1 MFKRKLFKRA
11 LPVILSIAMVFQS
24 MPATSLAAE
33 LPVQEATADSGTLD
47 EDSGSDSGDAEAEN
61 NAAGES
67 NPSDSASDENTQD
80 ENISDGDASNG
91 DASNGDVS
99 NETVSGESTSSE
111 DVSESQEET
120 AAPTEEA
127 KQPAVDETEVQ
138 RESETSADS
147 EAPNEETT
155 NGAKIVIDA
164 DKLQTAAEKAGLSY
178 DEETG
183 TVFARYDA
191 DSTNPFAEI
200 LKGYYTDDFGED
212 IYFLSVELNGKA
224 NEDLRKQ
231 LGYTWKNE
239 DGTNLADSAAVPKN
253 KGSYQL
259 SINLDKIDNLC
270 EATSA
275 SIKFRIDPCDVMVDY
290 SAIDSIVPGI
300 AAREAA
306 EIIREGYR
314 LYLTDIDGNETKTL
328 SKEAFVESC
337 TVSIIKETDESGTK
351 VGTELAPEDKI
362 QSNAEYSVK
371 LAIVLTDKENYT
383 ISNTSRTLDVM
394 NGIDTIIR
402 AETVNADGTSFGWK
416 YGEQPDMEKLK
427 KSINA
432 YVVEAG
438 SDAAEEKR
446 VADAEIQYDWFDADE
461 NPLEEEPGAESNAG
475 TYWLRLSYDGE
486 PGLYNAPE
494 STVAI
499 QIVISAV
506 DVYIGGIQTDTAEYV
521 DGAKAANVIQ
531 SVTGYEVYK
540 IGDTE
545 KKNIMDKDDKYFWG
559 VSYNGDADENT
570 QSYEPV
576 FKIRRGRHV
585 TDADGKDSVVWD
597 SDYLSGSERL
607 VKTQSVDGKDV
618 TYEYR
623 IEFSGKKAVYGEGNA
638 PIDINMSQENYR
650 VDVTGETLAANAFPV
665 KLAVE
670 GPVIDVSEMRT
681 GTTASE
687 ENKGS
692 LTNPIIKIYDAEP
705 FFKTKDEYKKAK
717 VTGSTVPS
725 TDLTYQWQE
734 IETFTEITD
743 ADNNKDIIAEDI
755 HNVTYNNVE
764 YQSAPTEA
772 GSYRIAVS
780 YTDSVSGAVSK
791 TEYVYYTIKKED
803 ILIQPDSKVPAYYG
817 ETVSAYLADIKAALR
832 VRTQSAAGDAD
843 AAAENL
849 IDYTISDFT
858 EGADKRELAD
868 AAWLDSMLRYYEKN
882 GNSAL
887 TWSVERKITEGANAG
902 SWYELQNSDT
912 FVEGAEYR
920 LCVRADWQ
928 NVGSSYSTKLK
939 NYNNRYELD
948 FKNEQI
954 VDEQTGAYKLQ
965 GRYADQQTTAIT
977 PIHTEGIEVT
987 FEVDWDKITQTTKV
1001 YDGLPFGEAV
1011 QNAVKGAVKAYNKK
1025 TGEAIDSADI
1035 NIGWRWTRTNQYGST
1050 ETSYVGIDG
1059 AIHAGNYHL
1068 MLSVEKGEKY
1078 LGQSVVYSDSTAR
1091 TFTITPAE
1099 LTVTPVLKDEVKAGT
1114 HVGDSNAQN
1123 VKNIVKSI
1131 DVEGNIAE
1139 NDKTYLVDWVRYYA
1153 FTDISYPWC
1162 IGSDAMDLK
1171 VTDKTTG
1178 KQLEEGYLKSQHGY
1192 NARFDFDG
1200 RLQDYYVSESGVR
1213 VCKFF
1218 GSDYTLK
1225 FATVAFTA
1233 VRASSI
1239 VYDYSFDEENSIR
1252 ILDSVTK
1259 AENNFTHTIAPREG
1273 IPYSYGSYNKEEKYL
1288 GGNYFGIAIYTPEEY
1303 TDVPGAADRVIY
1315 QNSIENAGGYIDYTD
1330 TYDNQKIIYVIF
1342 DAAKVAEDGGKSF
1355 EITWEE
1361 GFTEQFKVEVPKN
1374 LLMQDLQ
1381 RAVLPK
1387 SLAFNGAVAKMAVG
1401 EGQQLDLKITKAQM
1415 ADIIC
1420 VAYESSDENVL
1431 TVSDSGYVTAVHT
1444 GKATVTAYAA
1454 YESGEDGTIQPFL
1467 DAKGNYAKAAKLNV
1481 TVNKLSEVKK
1491 IKFEAHD
1498 TYALIDYADVP
1509 DGYRREV
1516 YVLAG
1521 TNIAASEFETRIDAV
1536 KNGDYSAFDAH
1547 LFITDTE
1554 RKTVNSAGKKF
1565 WGRISGL
1572 LPNTQYTVYVRNV
1585 SALRT
1590 LPNGAQIDA
1599 KEFATASKVAK
1610 LATTKSQQVALNGYF
1625 KTAEDMAQPVRGKTT
1640 VKVDP
1645 KSAVTYRANGKYY
1658 VVDIAAKSAMFNLEA
1673 KYWQKDQ
1680 ADINYA
1686 DSRDYIWY
1694 PLALAKDL
1702 QKDYVDPKLTYYV
1715 SDSKW
1720 TTDEPYNWK
1729 DNGYIRVL
1737 NEYDKY
1743 CYFKPATANA
1753 AIDKKGKISL
1763 KGNGRVYVFAYDA
1776 EQRIISDAVELYIT
1790 SAVDGLA
1797 GKPIKMKVGTTVLL
1811 SEYLTYKQKNIKLSA
1826 YDSKDLV
1833 VTWDD
1838 PDGAFEIIPQVLN
1851 GETRVYDYYI
1861 KAKRPTTKPLEL
1873 NVSDKIVKANG
1884 GADIKIK
1891 LSATAIDAVK
1901 SLKAYD
1907 VYDTEGMIRFD
1918 YAANTEDYNLKFRI
1932 EVKDQTGKILA
1943 NRLVSPDWRIW
1954 KSFYNKDAEY
1964 YDALY
1969 HQNYGYDE
1977 DYERIGFREYN
1988 AKKKTWTYHY
1998 PLTNLGGLNLTRLS
2012 SYTASVTAVYDG
2024 YDAKTASTKVK
2035 TTNIPASKTNAVQYD
2050 DNGKDRLNDGGDTVV
2065 VYKNSYNTNNSI
2077 KRLSDYMLLK
2087 SGSTYTLDFTDG
2099 NKNARNMKTDTLTW
2113 KSSNTKVATVK
2124 ANPGTFTAA
2133 FKAVKKGTTQITVT
2147 SKITKKVIARWTV
2160 FVTAVGEADGYFG
2173 DNIYQDTSDADLA
2186 DKLGAD
2192 MLTLNKS
2199 MSFTLANGEKKWVAF
2214 RAPADGRYSVSASGG
2229 SYLAYDSDSRPLGS
2243 LGSSYINKEMTKGTT
2258 VYFLLTVTGAKK
2270 GKKTVTVTASGTQ
2283 YTPLTTGTDGI
2294 KVQGGSTVVFTA
2306 PEENVYTFRAFDK
2319 NGAEAYVL
2327 NNRPQE
2333 SRLAKNQKVSYY
2345 ISGTGEYTVKVTA
2358 AEKLAD
2364 GTGIALKAGETKCYK
2379 FTADETSEYTIYTV
2393 DAAEK
2398 IDSGSMYNSD
2408 MDYLDFA
2415 SPKAS
2420 SDTDTDPKNV
2430 GFATRKLTKGTVVYI
2445 KLTAGSADT
2454 GAKFKVEK
2462 AEKMGTAFTIADA
2475 NGTKTVVYNADAAG
2489 DYDFTAS
2496 GTDVTI
2502 TGVEI
2507 NGSYYSNASASY
2519 QAALQKGAYVKLTVS
2534 AANANTS
2541 VTVTCTPVKAVPVKV
2556 GTPASVSVTN
2566 GLSRKVTFA
2575 AAQNGWYAFDID
2587 NQKVSAQY
2595 TKSAGRAVR
2604 AAYTS
2609 GTEIY
2614 VQAGETLTFILTTA
2628 EATAQEVNVT
2638 ASKKDSVKLTNMSD
2652 ATTLTKGTT
2661 YRYYWTA
2668 ENEGLYDFA
2677 FTVSGA
2683 VLTYSTDEGQDGR
2696 SVCAISGY
2704 YAKGDT
2710 FYLTVRTDAEAD
2722 GSFKAV
2728 IKKQDAQELKE
2739 GVDNIIPVDAN
2750 GSVWVSFTSKKAEKV
2765 RYQYGKANADGLR
2778 FYKST
2783 GLDDSDTSE
2792 VSFTEDIVLRPG
2804 QKVYY
2809 KIESSNAEAADV
2821 NLTVQPVDLTEIIA
2835 DAGTGI
2841 KTGTAANVE
2850 TGANAWYH
2858 FHASNAGRY
2867 KISASS
2873 KAGETVSEINT
2884 FQVYESLTAETQ
2896 NEDKT
2901 PFVKADK
2908 EIYIRVPNN
2917 GAKADITVTVTNMAD
2932 AAASLSTGTA
2942 ALTLKKGV
2950 PQYMVYDVPST
2961 GYYSMSAA
2969 DAEGKPYQM
2978 PMTYYVDNQNG
2989 VSANIPMSAKKLS
3002 GGSKVVF
3009 AVTASEDV
3017 NVTVTITQETLID
3030 LTDNAETQTISAGKT
3045 LYFRMKTTKD
3055 IRYFIETTEVA
3066 DGLTLS
3072 YSSVVGRIQWNN
3084 GYGDFAALAGQE
3096 EMIFGLTAPSSLDG
3110 TKTFKIKRG
3119 IVSPAEIKAGV
3130 PAESAELQA
3139 YHKVWY
3145 TFTPEKAGRYSI
3157 KANGATLYEHKDGI
3171 TGYGSQVQTPKEVVI
3186 TEQMLGKAVI
3196 YAVYHTDS
3204 TAAKKVSL
3212 SIAEVAVNELAQ
3224 DKACIV
3230 DVAKVEAGENVWISF
3245 TAAEDGRYTFDV
3257 TNINVAYN
3265 NIKCYKT
3272 LLDETHDTFMD
3283 YGVEYGMRAGETFYF
3298 PVSFSTKPEENFT
3311 VSVSAVTGS
3320 SAQEISVSDAAVS
3333 VDVKAG
3339 EVKWLKFTPQKS
3351 ANYKFEMTGVAK
3363 LEQYDEIFSD
3373 SGKYVY
3379 SNDAYL
3385 YVAGKTVYLKLTAD
3399 SGLAEDAKPSVKIT
3413 SEDIQE
3419 LAVGENTIKQTA
3431 EDVTEQYAFFA
3442 PSESGI
3448 FEFELT
3454 DSTDCDIEIS
3464 DGSGW
3469 NYIGYNGSKLVLD
3482 KAHPAYIR
3490 MNVTGSSASASAKI
3504 IITKLADIGEI
3515 SAGGSTDVTLTKDN
3529 NLKFYKFTA
3538 PEDGVYVFETG
3549 GLSTQVYVKV
3559 SNSISDYGLDPD
3571 NNDYG
3576 AQGAYAVSVEKG
3588 DVRYIRIQER
3598 KSNLET
3604 GDDTFTLACKKA
3616 KEVSFTGVGSRKFS
3630 LNGGEPVFV
3639 SWTAGERGSYR
3650 VGFNSTNQKEL
3661 RYTYISDIK
3670 DSLGS
3675 FIHTNSGDSNLD
3687 YVSPDGG
3694 KYFILEAIE
3703 QAQVE
3708 VYAEKAPRSLSTN
3721 GTEEIYLDISTR
3733 YEEFDFYAQENKSY
3747 TFQTGSADQALNITL
3762 TDGAGSTITPDLVY
3776 WKDTDCYSMYT
3787 LNGGQ
3792 TYKLRVAPQYF
3803 DGNVIEGSV
3812 SAYYY
3817 TEYQAAA
3824 LTSGADVTTDSVSVQ
3839 SEEESW
3845 FRFTVTESDRYGFGS
3860 NYYTY
3865 MSLYRLNG
3873 NNLELL
3879 GKKKEPGDSTI
3890 WAALDAGDTVLLQTY
3905 YYSNHGSGTYSI
3917 SVTSTMP
3924 QMDGSNW
3931 AINSGTA
3938 THDIYVERDYEY
3950 VIPMSFPN
3958 LSEAAAFT
3966 FTLQLSGSDLKNVEM
3981 ALYKVNA
3988 GNGTD
3993 KKELVDTGFTIAC
4006 EIDPDSTY
4014 ELGVRNCTGSA
4025 FSVTIRAA
4033 QYTMQ
4038 TITLEDN
4045 AKLATVN
4052 NGSEARFQFEVPAD
4066 GTYLFYAVKA
4076 NIQWDN
4082 YAELYVNGTYQT
4094 EDDDS
4099 GGNSQFLIRYTLSA
4113 GDTVELITHL
4123 FDYNAN
4129 EASYTVHV
4137 EKVPE
4142 GYMDMTEMNFSQ
4154 SSPSAYIDSLAAGE
4168 TVNHRFIAPAV
4179 STDNG
4184 ASYLFY
4190 SQMNSEAG
4198 ADLTVNVQ
4206 LASEFSAY
4214 ALGEMQKDEKGNCY
4228 NVYELT
4234 PGRPYI
4240 LSVTNNGS
4248 DTLNVGSIYASRYT
4262 ELNGGTAVAIGGA
4275 SEQNEAAEFS
4285 IASGEETWMSYHV
4298 EEDGI
4303 FTFAVSG
4310 MSSYGYMYVFR
4321 SDETG
4326 LTLLNDKVYFTSGN
4340 EKAISEI
4347 YLSKGDDILVRIH
4360 QSSHNALNGSLKAT
4374 WECWDITSTDD
4385 GSNTYT
4391 VKTNDSGA
4399 EGKVWLKFAD
4409 SIAAGSYIIS
4419 TTKTGAALKLYKNG
4433 VEDTS
4438 TTKEGNSSVAFQY
4451 ETDAVY
4457 QLGVTTSAVSQVQ
4470 LSITKNEDSPTL

>member
-47 EDSGSDSGDAEAEN
+47 EDSGSDSGDDEAEN
-61 NAAGES
+61 NAAGDS

-138 RESETSADS
+138 QESETSADG

-183 TVFARYDA
+183 TVFARYNA

-239 DGTNLADSAAVPKN
+239 DGTNLADGAAVPKN

-290 SAIDSIVPGI
+290 SAIGSIVPGI

-314 LYLTDIDGNETKTL
+314 LCLTDIDGNESKTL

-337 TVSIIKETDESGTK
+337 TVSIIKETDENGTK

-446 VADAEIQYDWFDADE
+446 VADAEIQYDWFDADK

-486 PGLYNAPE
+486 PGLYNASE
-494 STVAI
+494 SSAAI

-597 SDYLSGSERL
+597 SAYLSDSEKL
-607 VKTQSVDGKDV
+607 VKTQSVGGKDV

-650 VDVTGETLAANAFPV
+650 VDVMAETLAANAFPV

-670 GPVIDVSEMRT
+670 GPVIDVTEMRT

-692 LTNPIIKIYDAEP
+692 LTNPIIKVYDAEP

-717 VTGSTVPS
+717 VTGSSVPS
-725 TDLTYQWQE
+725 TDLTYQWQK

-743 ADNNKDIIAEDI
+743 ADNNKDIIAGDI
-755 HNVTYNNVE
+755 YNITYNNVE

-772 GSYRIAVS
+772 GSYRLAVN

-803 ILIQPDSKVPAYYG
+803 ILIQPESKVPAYYG
-817 ETVSAYLADIKAALR
+817 ETVSSYLIDIKAALS

-882 GNSAL
+882 GNGAL

-928 NVGSSYSTKLK
+928 NVGSSHSAKLK

-977 PIHTEGIEVT
+977 PIQTEGIEVT

-1025 TGEAIDSADI
+1025 TGEAIDPADV

-1050 ETSYVGIDG
+1050 ETAYVGIDG
-1059 AIHAGNYHL
+1059 AIHAGAYHL

-1078 LGQSVVYSDSTAR
+1078 LGQSVVYDNSTDK

-1114 HVGDSNAQN
+1114 YVESNTTDI
-1123 VKNIVKSI
+1123 KNIVKSI
-1131 DVEGNIAE
+1131 DVEGSIAE
-1139 NDKTYLVDWVRYYA
+1139 NDKTYLVDWVRYYGYS
-1153 FTDISYPWC
+1153 DISYPWC
-1162 IGSDAMDLK
+1162 IGSSPMELK

-1178 KQLEEGYLKSQHGY
+1178 KPVNGYLKGQHGY

-1218 GSDYTLK
+1218 GSDYALK
-1225 FATVAFTA
+1225 LATVAFTA
-1233 VRASSI
+1233 VRVSSS
-1239 VYDYSFDEENSIR
+1239 VYDYSFDEESSVR

-1273 IPYSYGSYNKEEKYL
+1273 IPYRYGSYNKEGKYL
-1288 GGNYFGIAIYTPEEY
+1288 GGNYFGISIHAPKEY

-1330 TYDNQKIIYVIF
+1330 AYDNQKIIHVIF

-1361 GFTEQFKVEVPKN
+1361 GFTEQFRVEVPKN

-1387 SLAFNGAVAKMAVG
+1387 SLAFNGAAAKMAVG

-1415 ADIIC
+1415 ADVIC

-1454 YESGEDGTIQPFL
+1454 YESEEDGTIQPFL

-1610 LATTKSQQVALNGYF
+1610 LATTKSQQVELNGYF

-1645 KSAVTYRANGKYY
+1645 KSAVTYRTNGNYY

-1686 DSRDYIWY
+1686 DNRDYIWY

-1702 QKDYVDPKLTYYV
+1702 QKDYVNPKLTYYA
-1715 SDSKW
+1715 SDEGW
-1720 TTDEPYNWK
+1720 TTEEPYDWK
-1729 DNGYIRVL
+1729 NDGYIRVGK
-1737 NEYDKY
+1737 ESDYY
-1743 CYFKPATANA
+1743 YFRPTTAKA
-1753 AIDKKGKISL
+1753 AIDKKGKLSL
-1763 KGNGRVYVFAYDA
+1763 KGCGWVYVFAYDA
-1776 EQRIISDAVELYIT
+1776 EQNIISDAVELYIA

-1811 SEYLTYKQKNIKLSA
+1811 SEYLTYKQKNIKLA
-1826 YDSKDLV
+1826 TYNNRDLA
-1833 VTWDD
+1833 VTWED
-1838 PDGAFEIIPQVLN
+1838 PDGAFEIYPQVSS
-1851 GETRVYDYYI
+1851 GTERIYDYWI
-1861 KAKRPTTKPLEL
+1861 KAKRPTSKPLEL
-1873 NVSDKIVKANG
+1873 KVSDKTVKANK
-1884 GADIKIK
+1884 GADITIK
-1891 LSATAIDAVK
+1891 LSAAAIDPVK

-1977 DYERIGFREYN
+1977 DYDYERIGFREYN

-2050 DNGKDRLNDGGDTVV
+2050 DNGKDRLNDGGGTVV
-2065 VYKNSYNTNNSI
+2065 VYKNSYNTNNSN
-2077 KRLSDYMLLK
+2077 KPLSDYMLLK
-2087 SGSTYTLDFTDG
+2087 SGSTYTLDFTGG

-2199 MSFTLANGEKKWVAF
+2199 MSYTLGNGEKKWVAF

-2243 LGSSYINKEMTKGTT
+2243 LGSSYANKEMTKGTT
-2258 VYFLLTVTGAKK
+2258 VYFLLTVTNVKK
-2270 GKKTVTVTASGTQ
+2270 GKKTVTISATGTQ
-2283 YTPLTTGTDGI
+2283 YTSLTAGEDGNT
-2294 KVQGGSTVVFTA
+2294 VRGGSTVVFTA

-2327 NNRPQE
+2327 NNSQQIE

-2398 IDSGSMYNSD
+2398 IDSGSMHNSD

-2496 GTDVTI
+2496 GTDVII

-2519 QAALQKGAYVKLTVS
+2519 QATLQKGAYVKLTVS

-2683 VLTYSTDEGQDGR
+2683 VLTYSTDEGQDGS
-2696 SVCAISGY
+2696 SVSAISGY

-2884 FQVYESLTAETQ
+2884 FQVYESLTAETH

-2969 DAEGKPYQM
+2969 DAEGNPYPM
-2978 PMTYYVDNQNG
+2978 SMTYYVDNQSG

-3072 YSSVVGRIQWNN
+3072 YSSVVGWMEWNN
-3084 GYGDFAALAGQE
+3084 GYGDFAASAGQE
-3096 EMIFGLTAPSSLDG
+3096 EMIFGLTAPSSIDG

-3119 IVSPAEIKAGV
+3119 IVSPAEIKAGAT
-3130 PAESAELQA
+3130 AESAELQA

-3157 KANGATLYEHKDGI
+3157 KANGATLYEYKDGI
-3171 TGYGSQVQTPKEVVI
+3171 TGYGSRVQTPKEVVI

-3245 TAAEDGRYTFDV
+3245 TAEEDGRYTFDA
-3257 TNINVAYN
+3257 TNTSVAN
-3265 NIKCYKT
+3265 SSIECYKT
-3272 LLDETHDTFMD
+3272 LLDGTYDSIK
-3283 YGVEYGMRAGETFYF
+3283 YYQREYGMRAGETFYF

-3339 EVKWLKFTPQKS
+3339 EVKWLKFTPQKT
-3351 ANYKFEMTGVAK
+3351 ANYKFEMTDVAA
-3363 LEQYDEIFSD
+3363 LVQYDEILSD
-3373 SGKYVY
+3373 SGKSV
-3379 SNDAYL
+3379 NNNTAYP
-3385 YVAGKTVYLKLTAD
+3385 YAAGKTVYLKLTA
-3399 SGLAEDAKPSVKIT
+3399 SSELAEGAKPSVKIT
-3413 SEDIQE
+3413 SEDMQE
-3419 LAVGENTIKQTA
+3419 LAEGENTINQKA

-3448 FEFELT
+3448 FKFELA
-3454 DSTDCDIEIS
+3454 DSTNCSIYVS
-3464 DGSGW
+3464 DGRL
-3469 NYIGYNGSKLVLD
+3469 YAGSDKKLVLD

-3490 MNVTGSSASASAKI
+3490 MKVTGSGNSASAKI

-3515 SAGGSTDVTLTKDN
+3515 SAGGSTDVTLTKDS
-3529 NLKFYKFTA
+3529 NLQFYKFTA
-3538 PEDGVYVFETG
+3538 PEDGVYVFEAG
-3549 GLSTQVYVKV
+3549 DLSTQVCVDV
-3559 SNSISDYGLDPD
+3559 SNSILDDHLKPD
-3571 NNDYG
+3571 NTYG
-3576 AQGAYAVSVEKG
+3576 HQGACAVSVEKG

-3604 GDDTFTLACKKA
+3604 ENDTFTLACKKA
-3616 KEVSFTGVGSRKFS
+3616 KEVSFTGVSSRKLS

-3661 RYTYISDIK
+3661 RYTYFYDSK
-3670 DSLGS
+3670 DSFGS
-3675 FIHTNSGDSNLD
+3675 FMHTNSGDHDLD

-3708 VYAEKAPRSLSTN
+3708 VYAEKAPRSLSTYN
-3721 GTEEIYLDISTR
+3721 PEEIYLDASAR

-3747 TFQTGSADQALNITL
+3747 TFQTGSANQALNITL
-3762 TDGAGSTITPDLVY
+3762 TDGADSTITPDLVY
-3776 WKDTDCYSMYT
+3776 WQDTDCYSMYT

-3792 TYKLRVAPQYF
+3792 TYKLRVEPQYF
-3803 DGNVIEGSV
+3803 DGDVIEGSV

-3839 SEEESW
+3839 YGEESW

-3860 NYYTY
+3860 NHDTY
-3865 MSLYRLNG
+3865 MNLYRLNG

-3879 GKKKEPGDSTI
+3879 GKKESGNSTI

-3905 YYSNHGSGTYSI
+3905 YYSYHSSGTYSI

-3924 QMDGSNW
+3924 QQNDNWIIYASNDK
-3931 AINSGTA
+3931 NTKNPN
-3938 THDIYVERDYEY
+3938 IYAGYEY
-3950 VIPMSFPN
+3950 V
-3958 LSEAAAFT
+3958 LSLTFDGLNSAAEYT
-3966 FTLQLSGSDLKNVEM
+3966 FTLQSSFESDEVEM
-3981 ALYKVNA
+3981 AMYK
-3988 GNGTD
+3988 TD
-3993 KKELVDTGFTIAC
+3993 GETELVDTGNTITC
-4006 EIDPDSTY
+4006 EIDPNSKY
-4014 ELGVRNCTGSA
+4014 ELHVRNYSGKHWDT
-4025 FSVTIRAA
+4025 TITAVKA
-4033 QYTMQ
+4033 YPYTVD
-4038 TITLEDN
+4038 TITLKDN
-4045 AKLATVN
+4045 AKSVTVKD
-4052 NGSEARFQFEVPAD
+4052 GSEVRFQFEVPEN
-4066 GTYLFYAVKA
+4066 GTYLFYGTTETSC
-4076 NIQWDN
+4076 NN
-4082 YAELYVNGTYQT
+4082 YADLWVDGIYQT
-4094 EDDDS
+4094 SDSTS
-4099 GGNSQFLIRYTLSA
+4099 GGNNQFLISRTLST
-4113 GDTVELITHL
+4113 GDAVELRTYL
-4123 FDYNAN
+4123 YNHATG
-4129 EASYTVHV
+4129 EATYTVHV

-4142 GYMDMTEMNFSQ
+4142 GYMDMTQMTFSVTL
-4154 SSPSAYIDSLAAGE
+4154 PNVYIGSLAAGE
-4168 TVNHRFIAPAV
+4168 TVNRRFIAPAV

-4190 SQMNSEAG
+4190 SQMSGDAS

-4206 LASEFSAY
+4206 LATEFSAY
-4214 ALGEMQKDEKGNCY
+4214 ALGEVQKDEKGNCY

-4248 DTLNVGSIYASRYT
+4248 NTLNAGSIYASRYT
-4262 ELNGGTAVAIGGA
+4262 ELNGGASVNIGGA

-4347 YLSKGDDILVRIH
+4347 YLSKDDDILVRIH
-4360 QSSHNALNGSLKAT
+4360 QSSYNALNGSLKAT

-4409 SIAAGSYIIS
+4409 SIAAGSYTIS
-4419 TTKTGAALKLYKNG
+4419 TTDTNAALKLYKNG
-4433 VEDTS
+4433 VEETSDT
-4438 TTKEGNSSVAFQY
+4438 TQEGNSAVTFQY
-4451 ETDAVY
+4451 ETGTVY
-4457 QLGVTTSAVSQVQ
+4457 QLGVTTSAASQVQ
-4470 LSITKNEDSPTL
+4470 LSITKNEDTPSS

>member
-755 HNVTYNNVE
+755 YNVTYNNVE

-1288 GGNYFGIAIYTPEEY
+1288 GGNYFGIAIYAPEEY

-1330 TYDNQKIIYVIF
+1330 TYDNQKRIYVIF

-1361 GFTEQFKVEVPKN
+1361 GFTEQFRVEVPKN

-1645 KSAVTYRANGKYY
+1645 KSAVTYRANGNYY

-1715 SDSKW
+1715 SDSEW

-1737 NEYDKY
+1737 NEYDEY

-1763 KGNGRVYVFAYDA
+1763 KGNGWVYVFAYDA

-2050 DNGKDRLNDGGDTVV
+2050 DNGKDRLNDGGGTVV
-2065 VYKNSYNTNNSI
+2065 VYKNSYNTNNSN
-2077 KRLSDYMLLK
+2077 KPLSDYMLLK
-2087 SGSTYTLDFTDG
+2087 SGSTYTLDFTGG

-2199 MSFTLANGEKKWVAF
+2199 MSYTLGNGEKKWVAF

-2243 LGSSYINKEMTKGTT
+2243 LGSSYVNKEMTKGTT
-2258 VYFLLTVTGAKK
+2258 VYFLLTVTNAKK
-2270 GKKTVTVTASGTQ
+2270 GKRTVTISVAGTQ
-2283 YTPLTTGTDGI
+2283 YTSLTTGEDGNT
-2294 KVQGGSTVVFTA
+2294 VRGGSTVVFTA

-2327 NNRPQE
+2327 NNSQQIE
-2333 SRLAKNQKVSYY
+2333 SRLKKNQKVSYY

-2398 IDSGSMYNSD
+2398 IDSGSMHNSD

-2519 QAALQKGAYVKLTVS
+2519 QTTLQKGAYVKLTVS

-2595 TKSAGRAVR
+2595 TKSAGRTVR

-2683 VLTYSTDEGQDGR
+2683 VLTYSTDEGQDG
-2696 SVCAISGY
+2696 SLVSAISGY

-2710 FYLTVRTDAEAD
+2710 FYLTVRTDAQAD

-2765 RYQYGKANADGLR
+2765 RYQYGKANADGLQ

-2809 KIESSNAEAADV
+2809 KIESSNAEATDV
-2821 NLTVQPVDLTEIIA
+2821 NLTVQPVALTEIIA

-2896 NEDKT
+2896 NQNKT

-2969 DAEGKPYQM
+2969 DAEGKPCSM
-2978 PMTYYVDNQNG
+2978 SMTYYVDNQSG
-2989 VSANIPMSAKKLS
+2989 VSASIPMSAKKLS

-3072 YSSVVGRIQWNN
+3072 YSSVVGWMEWNN
-3084 GYGDFAALAGQE
+3084 GYGDFAASAGQE
-3096 EMIFGLTAPSSLDG
+3096 EMIFGLTAPSSFDG

-3119 IVSPAEIKAGV
+3119 IVSPAEIKAGA
-3130 PAESAELQA
+3130 PAESAELPA

-3157 KANGATLYEHKDGI
+3157 KANGATLYEYKDGI
-3171 TGYGSQVQTPKEVVI
+3171 TGYGSRVQTPKEVVI

-3245 TAAEDGRYTFDV
+3245 TAAEDGRYTFDA
-3257 TNINVAYN
+3257 TNTSVAN
-3265 NIKCYKT
+3265 SRIECYKT
-3272 LLDETHDTFMD
+3272 LLDGTYDSIK
-3283 YGVEYGMRAGETFYF
+3283 YYQREYGMRAGETFYF

-3339 EVKWLKFTPQKS
+3339 EVKWLKFTPQKT
-3351 ANYKFEMTGVAK
+3351 ANYKFEMTDVAA
-3363 LEQYDEIFSD
+3363 LEQYDEILSD
-3373 SGKYVY
+3373 SGKSVS
-3379 SNDAYL
+3379 SNTAYP
-3385 YVAGKTVYLKLTAD
+3385 YAAGKTVYLKLTAS
-3399 SGLAEDAKPSVKIT
+3399 SGLAEGTKPSVKIT
-3413 SEDIQE
+3413 SEDMQE
-3419 LAVGENTIKQTA
+3419 LTEGENTINQKA

-3448 FEFELT
+3448 FNFELA
-3454 DSTDCDIEIS
+3454 DSTSCSIYV
-3464 DGSGW
+3464 SGDRL
-3469 NYIGYNGSKLVLD
+3469 YSSKKLVLD
-3482 KAHPAYIR
+3482 KTHPAYIR
-3490 MNVTGSSASASAKI
+3490 MAVTGSSANASAKI

-3515 SAGGSTDVTLTKDN
+3515 SAGGSADVTLTKDN
-3529 NLKFYKFTA
+3529 NLEFYKFTA
-3538 PEDGVYVFETG
+3538 PEDGVYVFETDG
-3549 GLSTQVYVKV
+3549 RDKSVYVEVK
-3559 SNSISDYGLDPD
+3559 NSI
-3571 NNDYG
+3571 NDSWVNPGYQCGSGGSYITEVKKG
-3576 AQGAYAVSVEKG
+3576 AVK
-3588 DVRYIRIQER
+3588 YIRIW
-3598 KSNLET
+3598 KSKNSLDSA
-3604 GDDTFTLACKKA
+3604 GDAFTLTCKKA
-3616 KEVSFTGVGSRKFS
+3616 KEISFTNVDSRKLT
-3630 LNGGEPVFV
+3630 LNGGDPVLV
-3639 SWTAGERGSYR
+3639 HWTFNARGNYE
-3650 VGFNSTNQKEL
+3650 VGFMTTDEE
-3661 RYTYISDIK
+3661 IK
-3670 DSLGS
+3670 HIDSES
-3675 FIHTNSGDSNLD
+3675 I
-3687 YVSPDGG
+3687 SPDLGWSYMPAYSG
-3694 KYFILEAIE
+3694 AYSAVYVMDFEERYLILEAAN
-3703 QAQVE
+3703 QTQVE
-3708 VYAEKAPRSLSTN
+3708 VSAKAAPRKIWENNEMELYIDSQN
-3721 GTEEIYLDISTR
+3721 R
-3733 YEEFDFYAQENKSY
+3733 YEEFEMSIGQGEGGVY
-3747 TFQTGSADQALNITL
+3747 TFQTSNASQLLGLEL
-3762 TDGAGSTITPDLVY
+3762 TDAATGKTVTPDTVY
-3776 WKDTDCYSMYT
+3776 WQENNCYGMYM
-3787 LNGGQ
+3787 LKSGQ
-3792 TYKLRVAPQYF
+3792 SYKLRVEPSYNSGEPIT
-3803 DGNVIEGSV
+3803 GNIVM
-3812 SAYYY
+3812 YLY
-3817 TEYQAAA
+3817 TEYAAGM
-3824 LTSGADVTTDSVSVQ
+3824 LTSGDDYSTDAMNVQ
-3839 SEEESW
+3839 EGEEIW
-3845 FRFTVTESDRYGFGS
+3845 FRFTVKDSDRYGFDS
-3860 NYYTY
+3860 NYNTY
-3865 MSLYRLNG
+3865 MNLYRLNG
-3873 NNLELL
+3873 NDLELL
-3879 GKKKEPGDSTI
+3879 GKKESGNSKI

-3905 YYSNHGSGTYSI
+3905 YYSHHGSGTYSI
-3917 SVTSTMP
+3917 NVTSTMP
-3924 QMDGSNW
+3924 QTDGDNW
-3931 AINSGTA
+3931 SIDSVTA
-3938 THDIYVERDYEY
+3938 THDIYVERDCEY

-3958 LSEAAAFT
+3958 LTEAAAFA
-3966 FTLQLSGSDLKNVEM
+3966 FTLPLSGSDLKNVEM
-3981 ALYKVNA
+3981 ALYKADA

-3993 KKELVDTGFTIAC
+3993 KKELVGTGFTIAC
-4006 EIDPDSTY
+4006 EIAPDSTY
-4014 ELGVRNCTGSA
+4014 ELRVRNYTGST
-4025 FSVTIRAA
+4025 FSATIRAA

-4066 GTYLFYAVKA
+4066 GIYLFYGTAEDTC
-4076 NIQWDN
+4076 DN
-4082 YAELYVNGTYQT
+4082 YAELYVNGAYQT
-4094 EDDDS
+4094 KDDDS

-4113 GDTVELITHL
+4113 GDAVELITYL
-4123 FDYNAN
+4123 YNHGSS
-4129 EASYTVHV
+4129 EKSYTVHV

-4142 GYMDMTEMNFSQ
+4142 GYMDMTEMTFSQ
-4154 SSPSAYIDSLAAGE
+4154 PLPYASIGSLAAGE
-4168 TVNHRFIAPAV
+4168 TVKRRFIAPAV

-4190 SQMNSEAG
+4190 SEMNSEAR

-4214 ALGEMQKDEKGNCY
+4214 ASEEMQKDEKGNCY

-4248 DTLNVGSIYASRYT
+4248 DILNVGSIYASRYT

-4275 SEQNEAAEFS
+4275 KEQNEAVEFN

-4303 FTFAVSG
+4303 FTFAVSD
-4310 MSSYGYMYVFR
+4310 MSSYGYMRVFR
-4321 SDETG
+4321 SEGTE
-4326 LTLLNDKVYFTSGN
+4326 LTSLNDSSLNNDKPTF
-4340 EKAISEI
+4340 EI
-4347 YLSKGDDILVRIH
+4347 YLSKGDNILVRIY
-4360 QSSHNALNGSLKAT
+4360 QANHNALTGNVKAT
-4374 WECWDITSTDD
+4374 WEVWDITSVDT

-4391 VKTNDSGA
+4391 VKINASGA

-4409 SIAAGSYIIS
+4409 SIAAGSYTIS
-4419 TTKTGAALKLYKNG
+4419 TTDTSAALKLYKNG
-4433 VEDTS
+4433 VEETS
-4438 TTKEGNSSVAFQY
+4438 DASQEGKSSVTFQY
-4451 ETDAVY
+4451 ETGAVY
-4457 QLGVTTSAVSQVQ
+4457 QLGVTTSVASQVQ
-4470 LSITKNEDSPTL
+4470 LSITKNEDTPSL

>member
-1288 GGNYFGIAIYTPEEY
+1288 GGNYFGIAIYAPEEY

-1998 PLTNLGGLNLTRLS
+1998 PLTNLGDLNLTRLS

-2199 MSFTLANGEKKWVAF
+2199 MSYTLGNGEKKWVAF

-2243 LGSSYINKEMTKGTT
+2243 LGSSYVNKEMTKGTT
-2258 VYFLLTVTGAKK
+2258 VYFLLTVTNAKK
-2270 GKKTVTVTASGTQ
+2270 GKRTVTISATGTQ
-2283 YTPLTTGTDGI
+2283 YTSLTAGEDGNT
-2294 KVQGGSTVVFTA
+2294 VRGGSTVVFTA

-2327 NNRPQE
+2327 NNSQKIE

-2393 DAAEK
+2393 DAVEK
-2398 IDSGSMYNSD
+2398 IDSGSMHNSD

-2519 QAALQKGAYVKLTVS
+2519 QATLQKGAYVKLTVS

-2604 AAYTS
+2604 TAYTS

-2683 VLTYSTDEGQDGR
+2683 VLTYSTDEGQDG
-2696 SVCAISGY
+2696 SLVSAISGY

-2710 FYLTVRTDAEAD
+2710 FYLTVRTDAQAD

-2778 FYKST
+2778 FYAST

-2809 KIESSNAEAADV
+2809 KIESSNAEATDV

-2841 KTGTAANVE
+2841 KTGTAANVG

-2867 KISASS
+2867 KISVSS
-2873 KAGETVSEINT
+2873 KAGETVSEINA

-2896 NEDKT
+2896 NENKT

-2969 DAEGKPYQM
+2969 DAEGKPCSM
-2978 PMTYYVDNQNG
+2978 SMTYYVDNQSG
-2989 VSANIPMSAKKLS
+2989 VSASIPMSAKKLS

-3072 YSSVVGRIQWNN
+3072 YSSVVGWMEWNN
-3084 GYGDFAALAGQE
+3084 GYGDFAASAGQE
-3096 EMIFGLTAPSSLDG
+3096 EMIFGLTAPSSFDG

-3119 IVSPAEIKAGV
+3119 IVSPAEIKAGA
-3130 PAESAELQA
+3130 PAESAELPA

-3157 KANGATLYEHKDGI
+3157 KANGETYEYKDGI
-3171 TGYGSQVQTPKEVVI
+3171 TGYGSRVQTPKEVVI

-3245 TAAEDGRYTFDV
+3245 TAAEDGRYTFEA
-3257 TNINVAYN
+3257 TNTSVAKSR
-3265 NIKCYKT
+3265 IECYKT
-3272 LLDETHDTFMD
+3272 LLDGTHDSIK
-3283 YGVEYGMRAGETFYF
+3283 YYESEYGMRAGETFYF

-3339 EVKWLKFTPQKS
+3339 EVKWLKFTPQKT
-3351 ANYKFEMTGVAK
+3351 ANYKFEMTDVAA
-3363 LEQYDEIFSD
+3363 LEQYDEILSD
-3373 SGKYVY
+3373 SGKSVS
-3379 SNDAYL
+3379 SNTAYP
-3385 YVAGKTVYLKLTAD
+3385 YAAGKTVYLKLTAS
-3399 SGLAEDAKPSVKIT
+3399 SGLAEGTKPSVKIT
-3413 SEDIQE
+3413 SEDMQE
-3419 LAVGENTIKQTA
+3419 LTEGENTINQTA
-3431 EDVTEQYAFFA
+3431 EDVTVQYAFFA

-3448 FEFELT
+3448 FNFELA
-3454 DSTDCDIEIS
+3454 DSTNCSIYV
-3464 DGSGW
+3464 SGDRL
-3469 NYIGYNGSKLVLD
+3469 YSSKKLVLD
-3482 KAHPAYIR
+3482 KTHPAYIR
-3490 MNVTGSSASASAKI
+3490 MAVTGSSANASAKI

-3515 SAGGSTDVTLTKDN
+3515 SAGGSADVTLTKDN
-3529 NLKFYKFTA
+3529 NLEFYKFTA
-3538 PEDGVYVFETG
+3538 PEDGVYVFETDG
-3549 GLSTQVYVKV
+3549 RDKSVYVEVK
-3559 SNSISDYGLDPD
+3559 NSI
-3571 NNDYG
+3571 NDSWVNPGYQCGSGGSYITEVKKG
-3576 AQGAYAVSVEKG
+3576 AVK
-3588 DVRYIRIQER
+3588 YIRIW
-3598 KSNLET
+3598 KNKNSLDSA
-3604 GDDTFTLACKKA
+3604 GDAFTLTCKKA
-3616 KEVSFTGVGSRKFS
+3616 KEISFTNVDSRKLT
-3630 LNGGEPVFV
+3630 LNGGDPVLV
-3639 SWTAGERGSYR
+3639 HWTFNARGNYE
-3650 VGFNSTNQKEL
+3650 VGFMTTDEE
-3661 RYTYISDIK
+3661 IK
-3670 DSLGS
+3670 HIDSES
-3675 FIHTNSGDSNLD
+3675 I
-3687 YVSPDGG
+3687 SPDLGWSYMPAYSG
-3694 KYFILEAIE
+3694 AYSAVYVMDFEERYLILEAAN
-3703 QAQVE
+3703 QTQVE
-3708 VYAEKAPRSLSTN
+3708 VSAKAAPRKIWENNEMELYIDSQN
-3721 GTEEIYLDISTR
+3721 R
-3733 YEEFDFYAQENKSY
+3733 YEEFEMSIGQGEGGVY
-3747 TFQTGSADQALNITL
+3747 TFQTSNASQLLGLEL
-3762 TDGAGSTITPDLVY
+3762 TDAATGKTVTPDTVY
-3776 WKDTDCYSMYT
+3776 WQENNCYGMYM
-3787 LNGGQ
+3787 LKSGQ
-3792 TYKLRVAPQYF
+3792 SYKLRVEPSYNSGEPIT
-3803 DGNVIEGSV
+3803 GNIVM
-3812 SAYYY
+3812 YLY
-3817 TEYQAAA
+3817 TEYAAGM
-3824 LTSGADVTTDSVSVQ
+3824 LTSGDDYSTDAMNVQ
-3839 SEEESW
+3839 EGEEIW
-3845 FRFTVTESDRYGFGS
+3845 FRFTVKDSDRYGFDS
-3860 NYYTY
+3860 NYNTY
-3865 MSLYRLNG
+3865 MNLYRLNG
-3873 NNLELL
+3873 NDLELL
-3879 GKKKEPGDSTI
+3879 GKKESGNSKI

-3905 YYSNHGSGTYSI
+3905 YYSHHGSGTYSI
-3917 SVTSTMP
+3917 NVTSTMP
-3924 QMDGSNW
+3924 QTDGDNW
-3931 AINSGTA
+3931 SIDSVTA
-3938 THDIYVERDYEY
+3938 THDIYVERDCEY

-3958 LSEAAAFT
+3958 LTEAAAFA
-3966 FTLQLSGSDLKNVEM
+3966 FTLPLSGSDLKNVEM
-3981 ALYKVNA
+3981 ALYKADA

-3993 KKELVDTGFTIAC
+3993 KKELVGTGFTIAC
-4006 EIDPDSTY
+4006 EIAPDSTY
-4014 ELGVRNCTGSA
+4014 ELRVRNYTGST
-4025 FSVTIRAA
+4025 FSATIRAA

-4066 GTYLFYAVKA
+4066 GTYLFYGTAEDTC
-4076 NIQWDN
+4076 DN
-4082 YAELYVNGTYQT
+4082 YAELYVNGAYQT
-4094 EDDDS
+4094 KDDDS

-4113 GDTVELITHL
+4113 GDAVELITYL
-4123 FDYNAN
+4123 YNHGSS
-4129 EASYTVHV
+4129 EKSYTVHV

-4142 GYMDMTEMNFSQ
+4142 GYMDMTEMTFSQ
-4154 SSPSAYIDSLAAGE
+4154 PLPYASIGSLAAGE
-4168 TVNHRFIAPAV
+4168 TVKRRFIAPAV

-4190 SQMNSEAG
+4190 SEMNSEAR

-4214 ALGEMQKDEKGNCY
+4214 ASEEMQKDEKGNCY

-4248 DTLNVGSIYASRYT
+4248 DILNVGSIYASRYT

-4275 SEQNEAAEFS
+4275 KEQNEAVEFN

-4303 FTFAVSG
+4303 FTFAVSD
-4310 MSSYGYMYVFR
+4310 MSSYGYMRVFR
-4321 SDETG
+4321 SEGTE
-4326 LTLLNDKVYFTSGN
+4326 LTSLNDSSLNNDKPTF
-4340 EKAISEI
+4340 EI
-4347 YLSKGDDILVRIH
+4347 YLSKGDNILVRIY
-4360 QSSHNALNGSLKAT
+4360 QANHNALTGNVKAT
-4374 WECWDITSTDD
+4374 WEVWDITSVDT

-4391 VKTNDSGA
+4391 VKINASGA

-4409 SIAAGSYIIS
+4409 SIAAGSYTIS
-4419 TTKTGAALKLYKNG
+4419 TTDTSAALKLYKNG
-4433 VEDTS
+4433 VEETS
-4438 TTKEGNSSVAFQY
+4438 DASQEGKSSVTFQY
-4451 ETDAVY
+4451 ETGAVY
-4457 QLGVTTSAVSQVQ
+4457 QLGVTTSVASQVQ
-4470 LSITKNEDSPTL
+4470 LSITKNEDTPSL

>member
-1 MFKRKLFKRA
+1 MYT
-11 LPVILSIAMVFQS
+11 FQ
-24 MPATSLAAE
+24 
-33 LPVQEATADSGTLD
+33 
-47 EDSGSDSGDAEAEN
+47 
-61 NAAGES
+61 
-67 NPSDSASDENTQD
+67 
-80 ENISDGDASNG
+80 
-91 DASNGDVS
+91 
-99 NETVSGESTSSE
+99 
-111 DVSESQEET
+111 
-120 AAPTEEA
+120 
-127 KQPAVDETEVQ
+127 
-138 RESETSADS
+138 
-147 EAPNEETT
+147 
-155 NGAKIVIDA
+155 
-164 DKLQTAAEKAGLSY
+164 
-178 DEETG
+178 
-183 TVFARYDA
+183 
-191 DSTNPFAEI
+191 
-200 LKGYYTDDFGED
+200 
-212 IYFLSVELNGKA
+212 
-224 NEDLRKQ
+224 
-231 LGYTWKNE
+231 
-239 DGTNLADSAAVPKN
+239 
-253 KGSYQL
+253 
-259 SINLDKIDNLC
+259 
-270 EATSA
+270 
-275 SIKFRIDPCDVMVDY
+275 
-290 SAIDSIVPGI
+290 
-300 AAREAA
+300 
-306 EIIREGYR
+306 
-314 LYLTDIDGNETKTL
+314 
-328 SKEAFVESC
+328 
-337 TVSIIKETDESGTK
+337 
-351 VGTELAPEDKI
+351 
-362 QSNAEYSVK
+362 
-371 LAIVLTDKENYT
+371 
-383 ISNTSRTLDVM
+383 
-394 NGIDTIIR
+394 
-402 AETVNADGTSFGWK
+402 
-416 YGEQPDMEKLK
+416 
-427 KSINA
+427 A
-432 YVVEAG
+432 Y
-438 SDAAEEKR
+438 
-446 VADAEIQYDWFDADE
+446 
-461 NPLEEEPGAESNAG
+461 
-475 TYWLRLSYDGE
+475 
-486 PGLYNAPE
+486 
-494 STVAI
+494 
-499 QIVISAV
+499 
-506 DVYIGGIQTDTAEYV
+506 
-521 DGAKAANVIQ
+521 
-531 SVTGYEVYK
+531 
-540 IGDTE
+540 
-545 KKNIMDKDDKYFWG
+545 DKD
-559 VSYNGDADENT
+559 
-570 QSYEPV
+570 
-576 FKIRRGRHV
+576 
-585 TDADGKDSVVWD
+585 
-597 SDYLSGSERL
+597 
-607 VKTQSVDGKDV
+607 
-618 TYEYR
+618 
-623 IEFSGKKAVYGEGNA
+623 
-638 PIDINMSQENYR
+638 
-650 VDVTGETLAANAFPV
+650 
-665 KLAVE
+665 
-670 GPVIDVSEMRT
+670 
-681 GTTASE
+681 
-687 ENKGS
+687 
-692 LTNPIIKIYDAEP
+692 
-705 FFKTKDEYKKAK
+705 
-717 VTGSTVPS
+717 
-725 TDLTYQWQE
+725 
-734 IETFTEITD
+734 
-743 ADNNKDIIAEDI
+743 
-755 HNVTYNNVE
+755 
-764 YQSAPTEA
+764 
-772 GSYRIAVS
+772 
-780 YTDSVSGAVSK
+780 
-791 TEYVYYTIKKED
+791 
-803 ILIQPDSKVPAYYG
+803 
-817 ETVSAYLADIKAALR
+817 
-832 VRTQSAAGDAD
+832 
-843 AAAENL
+843 
-849 IDYTISDFT
+849 
-858 EGADKRELAD
+858 
-868 AAWLDSMLRYYEKN
+868 
-882 GNSAL
+882 
-887 TWSVERKITEGANAG
+887 
-902 SWYELQNSDT
+902 
-912 FVEGAEYR
+912 
-920 LCVRADWQ
+920 
-928 NVGSSYSTKLK
+928 
-939 NYNNRYELD
+939 
-948 FKNEQI
+948 
-954 VDEQTGAYKLQ
+954 
-965 GRYADQQTTAIT
+965 
-977 PIHTEGIEVT
+977 
-987 FEVDWDKITQTTKV
+987 
-1001 YDGLPFGEAV
+1001 
-1011 QNAVKGAVKAYNKK
+1011 
-1025 TGEAIDSADI
+1025 
-1035 NIGWRWTRTNQYGST
+1035 
-1050 ETSYVGIDG
+1050 
-1059 AIHAGNYHL
+1059 
-1068 MLSVEKGEKY
+1068 
-1078 LGQSVVYSDSTAR
+1078 
-1091 TFTITPAE
+1091 
-1099 LTVTPVLKDEVKAGT
+1099 
-1114 HVGDSNAQN
+1114 
-1123 VKNIVKSI
+1123 
-1131 DVEGNIAE
+1131 
-1139 NDKTYLVDWVRYYA
+1139 
-1153 FTDISYPWC
+1153 
-1162 IGSDAMDLK
+1162 
-1171 VTDKTTG
+1171 
-1178 KQLEEGYLKSQHGY
+1178 
-1192 NARFDFDG
+1192 
-1200 RLQDYYVSESGVR
+1200 
-1213 VCKFF
+1213 
-1218 GSDYTLK
+1218 
-1225 FATVAFTA
+1225 
-1233 VRASSI
+1233 
-1239 VYDYSFDEENSIR
+1239 
-1252 ILDSVTK
+1252 
-1259 AENNFTHTIAPREG
+1259 
-1273 IPYSYGSYNKEEKYL
+1273 
-1288 GGNYFGIAIYTPEEY
+1288 
-1303 TDVPGAADRVIY
+1303 
-1315 QNSIENAGGYIDYTD
+1315 
-1330 TYDNQKIIYVIF
+1330 
-1342 DAAKVAEDGGKSF
+1342 
-1355 EITWEE
+1355 
-1361 GFTEQFKVEVPKN
+1361 
-1374 LLMQDLQ
+1374 
-1381 RAVLPK
+1381 
-1387 SLAFNGAVAKMAVG
+1387 
-1401 EGQQLDLKITKAQM
+1401 
-1415 ADIIC
+1415 
-1420 VAYESSDENVL
+1420 
-1431 TVSDSGYVTAVHT
+1431 
-1444 GKATVTAYAA
+1444 
-1454 YESGEDGTIQPFL
+1454 
-1467 DAKGNYAKAAKLNV
+1467 
-1481 TVNKLSEVKK
+1481 
-1491 IKFEAHD
+1491 
-1498 TYALIDYADVP
+1498 
-1509 DGYRREV
+1509 
-1516 YVLAG
+1516 
-1521 TNIAASEFETRIDAV
+1521 
-1536 KNGDYSAFDAH
+1536 
-1547 LFITDTE
+1547 
-1554 RKTVNSAGKKF
+1554 
-1565 WGRISGL
+1565 
-1572 LPNTQYTVYVRNV
+1572 
-1585 SALRT
+1585 
-1590 LPNGAQIDA
+1590 
-1599 KEFATASKVAK
+1599 
-1610 LATTKSQQVALNGYF
+1610 
-1625 KTAEDMAQPVRGKTT
+1625 
-1640 VKVDP
+1640 
-1645 KSAVTYRANGKYY
+1645 
-1658 VVDIAAKSAMFNLEA
+1658 
-1673 KYWQKDQ
+1673 
-1680 ADINYA
+1680 
-1686 DSRDYIWY
+1686 
-1694 PLALAKDL
+1694 
-1702 QKDYVDPKLTYYV
+1702 
-1715 SDSKW
+1715 
-1720 TTDEPYNWK
+1720 
-1729 DNGYIRVL
+1729 
-1737 NEYDKY
+1737 
-1743 CYFKPATANA
+1743 
-1753 AIDKKGKISL
+1753 
-1763 KGNGRVYVFAYDA
+1763 
-1776 EQRIISDAVELYIT
+1776 
-1790 SAVDGLA
+1790 
-1797 GKPIKMKVGTTVLL
+1797 
-1811 SEYLTYKQKNIKLSA
+1811 
-1826 YDSKDLV
+1826 
-1833 VTWDD
+1833 
-1838 PDGAFEIIPQVLN
+1838 
-1851 GETRVYDYYI
+1851 
-1861 KAKRPTTKPLEL
+1861 
-1873 NVSDKIVKANG
+1873 
-1884 GADIKIK
+1884 
-1891 LSATAIDAVK
+1891 
-1901 SLKAYD
+1901 
-1907 VYDTEGMIRFD
+1907 
-1918 YAANTEDYNLKFRI
+1918 
-1932 EVKDQTGKILA
+1932 
-1943 NRLVSPDWRIW
+1943 
-1954 KSFYNKDAEY
+1954 
-1964 YDALY
+1964 
-1969 HQNYGYDE
+1969 
-1977 DYERIGFREYN
+1977 
-1988 AKKKTWTYHY
+1988 
-1998 PLTNLGGLNLTRLS
+1998 
-2012 SYTASVTAVYDG
+2012 
-2024 YDAKTASTKVK
+2024 
-2035 TTNIPASKTNAVQYD
+2035 
-2050 DNGKDRLNDGGDTVV
+2050 
-2065 VYKNSYNTNNSI
+2065 
-2077 KRLSDYMLLK
+2077 
-2087 SGSTYTLDFTDG
+2087 
-2099 NKNARNMKTDTLTW
+2099 
-2113 KSSNTKVATVK
+2113 
-2124 ANPGTFTAA
+2124 
-2133 FKAVKKGTTQITVT
+2133 
-2147 SKITKKVIARWTV
+2147 
-2160 FVTAVGEADGYFG
+2160 
-2173 DNIYQDTSDADLA
+2173 
-2186 DKLGAD
+2186 
-2192 MLTLNKS
+2192 
-2199 MSFTLANGEKKWVAF
+2199 
-2214 RAPADGRYSVSASGG
+2214 
-2229 SYLAYDSDSRPLGS
+2229 
-2243 LGSSYINKEMTKGTT
+2243 
-2258 VYFLLTVTGAKK
+2258 
-2270 GKKTVTVTASGTQ
+2270 
-2283 YTPLTTGTDGI
+2283 
-2294 KVQGGSTVVFTA
+2294 
-2306 PEENVYTFRAFDK
+2306 
-2319 NGAEAYVL
+2319 GAEAYVL
-2327 NNRPQE
+2327 NGDRNRIL
-2333 SRLAKNQKVSYY
+2333 RKNQKVSYY
-2345 ISGTGEYTVKVTA
+2345 IDGTGEYKVKVTQA
-2358 AEKLAD
+2358 GQLAD
-2364 GTGIALKAGETKCYK
+2364 GAEIAIKADETKYYK
-2379 FTADETSEYTIYTV
+2379 FTADETNEYTISTIN
-2393 DAAEK
+2393 ATEK
-2398 IDSGSMYNSD
+2398 IAQGEMRDAGNS
-2408 MDYLDFA
+2408 YLDSA
-2415 SPKAS
+2415 SATG
-2420 SDTDTDPKNV
+2420 TDLKDIAFT
-2430 GFATRKLTKGTVVYI
+2430 TRKLEKGTVLYI
-2445 KLTAGSADT
+2445 ALIAGSADT
-2454 GAKFKVEK
+2454 SAAFKVEK
-2462 AEKMGTAFTIADA
+2462 AEKTGVAFTIAEA
-2475 NGTKTVVYNADAAG
+2475 GGTKTVIYNAAESG

-2502 TGVEI
+2502 ASVEI

-2696 SVCAISGY
+2696 AVCAISGY

-2884 FQVYESLTAETQ
+2884 FQVYESLTAETH

-3339 EVKWLKFTPQKS
+3339 EVKWFKFTPQKT

-3373 SGKYVY
+3373 SGKYIH
-3379 SNDAYL
+3379 SNDAYPC
-3385 YVAGKTVYLKLTAD
+3385 VAGKTVYLKLTAD

-3413 SEDIQE
+3413 SEGMQE
-3419 LAVGENTIKQTA
+3419 LTVGENTINQTA

-3504 IITKLADIGEI
+3504 IITKLADVGEI
-3515 SAGGSTDVTLTKDN
+3515 SAGGSTNVTLTKDN
-3529 NLKFYKFTA
+3529 NLQFYKFTA
-3538 PEDGVYVFETG
+3538 QEDGVYVFEAG

-3559 SNSISDYGLDPD
+3559 SNSISDYDLDP
-3571 NNDYG
+3571 NSNYQG
-3576 AQGAYAVSVEKG
+3576 YQGAYAVSVKKG

-3604 GDDTFTLACKKA
+3604 GDDTFTFTCKKA
-3616 KEVSFTGVGSRKFS
+3616 KEVSFTGVSSRKLS

-3639 SWTAGERGSYR
+3639 SWTAGERGSYQ
-3650 VGFNSTNQKEL
+3650 VGFNNPNRKDL
-3661 RYTYISDIK
+3661 RYSFSSNK
-3670 DSLGS
+3670 DSFRQFNHTDSGS
-3675 FIHTNSGDSNLD
+3675 IAWPV
-3687 YVSPDGG
+3687 YESPDGEE
-3694 KYFILEAIE
+3694 YFILEAIE

-3708 VYAEKAPRSLSTN
+3708 VYAEKAPRSLDTN
-3721 GTEEIYLDISTR
+3721 STEEIYLDESTR

-3747 TFQTGSADQALNITL
+3747 TFQTRSSGRALNITL
-3762 TDGAGSTITPDLVY
+3762 TDGAGSTITPDFKY
-3776 WKDTDCYSMYT
+3776 WQETDCYSMYT

-3839 SEEESW
+3839 YGEESW
-3845 FRFTVTESDRYGFGS
+3845 FRFTVSEADRYRFGS
-3860 NYYTY
+3860 DYDDIY
-3865 MSLYRLNG
+3865 MNLYRLNG
-3873 NNLELL
+3873 NDLELL
-3879 GKKKEPGDSTI
+3879 GKKESGNSTI

-3905 YYSNHGSGTYSI
+3905 YYSHNGSGTYSI

-3938 THDIYVERDYEY
+3938 TRSIYAERDYEY

-3966 FTLQLSGSDLKNVEM
+3966 FTLPLSGSDLKNVEM
-3981 ALYKVNA
+3981 ALYKVDA

-3993 KKELVDTGFTIAC
+3993 KKELVDTGSTIAC

-4014 ELGVRNCTGSA
+4014 ELRVRNYTGSA
-4025 FSVTIRAA
+4025 FSGTIRAT

-4099 GGNSQFLIRYTLSA
+4099 GGNRQFLIRYTLSA

-4123 FDYNAN
+4123 IGYNAN

-4142 GYMDMTEMNFSQ
+4142 GYMDMTEMDFSQ
-4154 SSPSAYIDSLAAGE
+4154 SSPSAYIGSLAAGE

-4206 LASEFSAY
+4206 LASEFSTY

-4248 DTLNVGSIYASRYT
+4248 DTLNVGSIDASRYT

-4275 SEQNEAAEFS
+4275 SEQNEAAGFG

-4303 FTFAVSG
+4303 FTFAVSDC
-4310 MSSYGYMYVFR
+4310 SSHGYMHVFQ

-4326 LTLLNDKVYFTSGN
+4326 LTSLNDGVYFTANN
-4340 EKAISEI
+4340 EAAMSEI
-4347 YLSKGDDILVRIH
+4347 YLSKGDNILVRIY
-4360 QSSHNALNGSLKAT
+4360 QTNHNALTGSVKAT
-4374 WECWDITSTDD
+4374 WEVWDIASVDT

-4391 VKTNDSGA
+4391 VETNDSNT

>member
-1998 PLTNLGGLNLTRLS
+1998 PLTNLGDLNLTRLS

-2199 MSFTLANGEKKWVAF
+2199 MSYTLGNGEKKWVAF

-2243 LGSSYINKEMTKGTT
+2243 LGSSYVNKEMTKGTT
-2258 VYFLLTVTGAKK
+2258 VYFLLTVTNAKK
-2270 GKKTVTVTASGTQ
+2270 GKRTVTISATGTQ
-2283 YTPLTTGTDGI
+2283 YTSLTAGEDGNT
-2294 KVQGGSTVVFTA
+2294 VRGGSTVVFTA

-2327 NNRPQE
+2327 NNSQKIE

-2393 DAAEK
+2393 DAVEK
-2398 IDSGSMYNSD
+2398 IDSGSMHNSD

-2519 QAALQKGAYVKLTVS
+2519 QATLQKGAYVKLTVS

-2604 AAYTS
+2604 TAYTS

-2683 VLTYSTDEGQDGR
+2683 VLTYSTDEGQDG
-2696 SVCAISGY
+2696 SLVSAISGY

-2710 FYLTVRTDAEAD
+2710 FYLTVRTDAQAD

-2778 FYKST
+2778 FYAST

-2809 KIESSNAEAADV
+2809 KIESSNAEATDV

-2841 KTGTAANVE
+2841 KTGTAANVG

-2867 KISASS
+2867 KISVSS
-2873 KAGETVSEINT
+2873 KAGETVSEINA

-2896 NEDKT
+2896 NENKT

-2969 DAEGKPYQM
+2969 DAEGKPCSM
-2978 PMTYYVDNQNG
+2978 SMTYYVDNQSG
-2989 VSANIPMSAKKLS
+2989 VSASIPMSAKKLS

-3072 YSSVVGRIQWNN
+3072 YSSVVGWMEWNN
-3084 GYGDFAALAGQE
+3084 GYGDFAASAGQE
-3096 EMIFGLTAPSSLDG
+3096 EMIFGLTAPSSFDG

-3119 IVSPAEIKAGV
+3119 IVSPAEIKAGA
-3130 PAESAELQA
+3130 PAESAELPA

-3157 KANGATLYEHKDGI
+3157 KANGETYEYKDGI
-3171 TGYGSQVQTPKEVVI
+3171 TGYGSRVQTPKEVVI

-3245 TAAEDGRYTFDV
+3245 TAAEDGRYTFEA
-3257 TNINVAYN
+3257 TNTSVAKSR
-3265 NIKCYKT
+3265 IECYKT
-3272 LLDETHDTFMD
+3272 LLDGTHDSIK
-3283 YGVEYGMRAGETFYF
+3283 YYESEYGMRAGETFYF

-3339 EVKWLKFTPQKS
+3339 EVKWLKFTPQKT
-3351 ANYKFEMTGVAK
+3351 ANYKFEMTDVAA
-3363 LEQYDEIFSD
+3363 LEQYDEILSD
-3373 SGKYVY
+3373 SGKSVS
-3379 SNDAYL
+3379 SNTAYP
-3385 YVAGKTVYLKLTAD
+3385 YAAGKTVYLKLTAS
-3399 SGLAEDAKPSVKIT
+3399 SGLAEGTKPSVKIT
-3413 SEDIQE
+3413 SEDMQE
-3419 LAVGENTIKQTA
+3419 LTEGENTINQTA
-3431 EDVTEQYAFFA
+3431 EDVTVQYAFFA

-3448 FEFELT
+3448 FNFELA
-3454 DSTDCDIEIS
+3454 DSTNCSIYV
-3464 DGSGW
+3464 SGDRL
-3469 NYIGYNGSKLVLD
+3469 YSSKKLVLD
-3482 KAHPAYIR
+3482 KTHPAYIR
-3490 MNVTGSSASASAKI
+3490 MAVTGSSANASAKI

-3515 SAGGSTDVTLTKDN
+3515 SAGGSADVTLTKDN
-3529 NLKFYKFTA
+3529 NLEFYKFTA
-3538 PEDGVYVFETG
+3538 PEDGVYVFETDG
-3549 GLSTQVYVKV
+3549 RDKSVYVEVK
-3559 SNSISDYGLDPD
+3559 NSI
-3571 NNDYG
+3571 NDSWVNPGYQCGSGGSYITEVKKG
-3576 AQGAYAVSVEKG
+3576 AVK
-3588 DVRYIRIQER
+3588 YIRIW
-3598 KSNLET
+3598 KNKNSLDSA
-3604 GDDTFTLACKKA
+3604 GDAFTLTCKKA
-3616 KEVSFTGVGSRKFS
+3616 KEISFTNVDSRKLT
-3630 LNGGEPVFV
+3630 LNGGDPVLV
-3639 SWTAGERGSYR
+3639 HWTFNARGNYE
-3650 VGFNSTNQKEL
+3650 VGFMTTDEE
-3661 RYTYISDIK
+3661 IK
-3670 DSLGS
+3670 HIDSES
-3675 FIHTNSGDSNLD
+3675 I
-3687 YVSPDGG
+3687 SPDLGWSYMPAYSG
-3694 KYFILEAIE
+3694 AYSAVYVMDFEERYLILEAAN
-3703 QAQVE
+3703 QTQVE
-3708 VYAEKAPRSLSTN
+3708 VSAKAAPRKIWENNEMELYIDSQN
-3721 GTEEIYLDISTR
+3721 R
-3733 YEEFDFYAQENKSY
+3733 YEEFEMSIGQGEGGVY
-3747 TFQTGSADQALNITL
+3747 TFQTSNASQLLGLEL
-3762 TDGAGSTITPDLVY
+3762 TDAATGKTVTPDTVY
-3776 WKDTDCYSMYT
+3776 WQENNCYGMYM
-3787 LNGGQ
+3787 LKSGQ
-3792 TYKLRVAPQYF
+3792 SYKLRVEPSYNSGEPIT
-3803 DGNVIEGSV
+3803 GNIVM
-3812 SAYYY
+3812 YLY
-3817 TEYQAAA
+3817 TEYAAGM
-3824 LTSGADVTTDSVSVQ
+3824 LTSGDDYSTDAMNVQ
-3839 SEEESW
+3839 EGEEIW
-3845 FRFTVTESDRYGFGS
+3845 FRFTVKDSDRYGFDS
-3860 NYYTY
+3860 NYNTY
-3865 MSLYRLNG
+3865 MNLYRLNG
-3873 NNLELL
+3873 NDLELL
-3879 GKKKEPGDSTI
+3879 GKKESGNSKI

-3905 YYSNHGSGTYSI
+3905 YYSHHGSGTYSI
-3917 SVTSTMP
+3917 NVTSTMP
-3924 QMDGSNW
+3924 QTDGDNW
-3931 AINSGTA
+3931 SIDSVTA
-3938 THDIYVERDYEY
+3938 THDIYVERDCEY

-3958 LSEAAAFT
+3958 LTEAAAFA
-3966 FTLQLSGSDLKNVEM
+3966 FTLPLSGSDLKNVEM
-3981 ALYKVNA
+3981 ALYKADA

-3993 KKELVDTGFTIAC
+3993 KKELVGTGFTIAC
-4006 EIDPDSTY
+4006 EIAPDSTY
-4014 ELGVRNCTGSA
+4014 ELRVRNYTGST
-4025 FSVTIRAA
+4025 FSATIRAA

-4066 GTYLFYAVKA
+4066 GTYLFYGTAEDTC
-4076 NIQWDN
+4076 DN
-4082 YAELYVNGTYQT
+4082 YAELYVNGAYQT
-4094 EDDDS
+4094 KDDDS

-4113 GDTVELITHL
+4113 GDAVELITYL
-4123 FDYNAN
+4123 YNHGSS
-4129 EASYTVHV
+4129 EKSYTVHV

-4142 GYMDMTEMNFSQ
+4142 GYMDMTEMTFSQ
-4154 SSPSAYIDSLAAGE
+4154 PLPYASIGSLAAGE
-4168 TVNHRFIAPAV
+4168 TVKRRFIAPAV

-4190 SQMNSEAG
+4190 SEMNSEAR

-4214 ALGEMQKDEKGNCY
+4214 ASEEMQKDEKGNCY

-4248 DTLNVGSIYASRYT
+4248 DILNVGSIYASRYT

-4275 SEQNEAAEFS
+4275 KEQNEAVEFN

-4303 FTFAVSG
+4303 FTFAVSD
-4310 MSSYGYMYVFR
+4310 MSSYGYMRVFR
-4321 SDETG
+4321 SEGTE
-4326 LTLLNDKVYFTSGN
+4326 LTSLNDSSLNNDKPTF
-4340 EKAISEI
+4340 EI
-4347 YLSKGDDILVRIH
+4347 YLSKGDNILVRIY
-4360 QSSHNALNGSLKAT
+4360 QANHNH
-4374 WECWDITSTDD
+4374 
-4385 GSNTYT
+4385 
-4391 VKTNDSGA
+4391 
-4399 EGKVWLKFAD
+4399 
-4409 SIAAGSYIIS
+4409 
-4419 TTKTGAALKLYKNG
+4419 
-4433 VEDTS
+4433 
-4438 TTKEGNSSVAFQY
+4438 
-4451 ETDAVY
+4451 
-4457 QLGVTTSAVSQVQ
+4457 
-4470 LSITKNEDSPTL
+4470 